1 MERKL
6 ALVKKHREEYGL
18 NRCLRALSVSKS
30 TWHRHQRRPEVSEKD
45 KELKTKV
52 TEVVEEHPAYG
63 YRRIKV
69 ELEESY
75 GTVVNHKW
83 LRRCQREWD
92 LALKRQVARPRPSG
106 VRVILKEGKGKLN
119 LLRNRKPKP
128 LEVLCTDFTEIRY
141 AGGAKKAHLMAMID
155 PRERLDSGLGGGQ
168 ERQPGAGLKVL
179 GSC

>member
-1 MERKL
+1 M
-6 ALVKKHREEYGL
+6 
-18 NRCLRALSVSKS
+18 SKS

-52 TEVVEEHPAYG
+52 TKVVEEHPAYG

-75 GTVVNHKW
+75 GTVVNHKR
-83 LRRCQREWD
+83 LRRCLSEWD

-106 VRVILKEGKGKLN
+106 VRVNLKEGKGKLN

-128 LEVLCTDFTEIRY
+128 LEMLCTDFTEIRY

-155 PRERLDSGLGGGQ
+155 PGSGWVAGWAVGKSANRELALR
-168 ERQPGAGLKVL
+168 
-179 GSC
+179 C

>member
-52 TEVVEEHPAYG
+52 TKVVEEHPAYG

-75 GTVVNHKW
+75 GTVVNHKR
-83 LRRCQREWD
+83 LRRCLREWD
-92 LALKRQVARPRPSG
+92 LALKRQVARPWPSG
-106 VRVILKEGKGKLN
+106 VRVILKEEKGKLN
-119 LLRNRKPKP
+119 LPTCYGTESPSRLRCCVQTLLRSGTQGVQRKR
-128 LEVLCTDFTEIRY
+128 I
-141 AGGAKKAHLMAMID
+141 
-155 PRERLDSGLGGGQ
+155 SW
-168 ERQPGAGLKVL
+168 
-179 GSC
+179 

>member
-52 TEVVEEHPAYG
+52 TKVVEEHPAYG

-69 ELEESY
+69 EFEESC
-75 GTVVNHKW
+75 GTVVNHKR
-83 LRRCQREWD
+83 LRRCLSEWD

-106 VRVILKEGKGKLN
+106 VRVILKEAKGKTQLA
-119 LLRNRKPKP
+119 REPK
-128 LEVLCTDFTEIRY
+128 
-141 AGGAKKAHLMAMID
+141 AQAA
-155 PRERLDSGLGGGQ
+155 
-168 ERQPGAGLKVL
+168 
-179 GSC
+179 